1 MLYWCQNLT
10 GNKLWWFIIVIFLLN
25 DRLFNTL
32 FTSLPFH
39 PIPTPNINL
48 LWFQLLLNSIV
59 SGSDP
64 KAIAGFEGPQEV
76 GIIEI
81 ELRTINL
88 KRPIIAQVWDHGTQN
103 SRYWTTFRCREAFF
117 LPNEQAGLSVLQ
129 HTGKC
134 HGEIRNCGNLR
145 SRNILNIQ
153 TSFHQPTLPLT
164 CPSLPTIRPFSN
176 CSAFILPSLA
186 NCPTRSCA
194 LPFNSLNQSSLNRV
208 KMIL

>member
-1 MLYWCQNLT
+1 MLSWYQKLT

-32 FTSLPFH
+32 YTSLPFH
-39 PIPTPNINL
+39 PIPTPSTNL
-48 LWFQLLLNSIV
+48 LWFQLLVNSIV

-103 SRYWTTFRCREAFF
+103 SHYWTTFRCREAFF
-117 LPNEQAGLSVLQ
+117 LPNEQTGLSRFGLQRTVLENVIER
-129 HTGKC
+129 
-134 HGEIRNCGNLR
+134 EIRNCGNLR
-145 SRNILNIQ
+145 SRNILNI
-153 TSFHQPTLPLT
+153 
-164 CPSLPTIRPFSN
+164 
-176 CSAFILPSLA
+176 
-186 NCPTRSCA
+186 
-194 LPFNSLNQSSLNRV
+194 
-208 KMIL
+208 

>member
-1 MLYWCQNLT
+1 MLSWCQKLT

-25 DRLFNTL
+25 DNLFNTL
-32 FTSLPFH
+32 YTPLPFH
-39 PIPTPNINL
+39 PIPTPSTNL
-48 LWFQLLLNSIV
+48 LWFQLLPNSIV

-117 LPNEQAGLSVLQ
+117 LPNEQTGLSGFELQ
-129 HTGKC
+129 RTGKC
-134 HGEIRNCGNLR
+134 HRKRDKKLWKL
-145 SRNILNIQ
+145 NILNI
-153 TSFHQPTLPLT
+153 
-164 CPSLPTIRPFSN
+164 
-176 CSAFILPSLA
+176 
-186 NCPTRSCA
+186 
-194 LPFNSLNQSSLNRV
+194 
-208 KMIL
+208 